1 MSTTTT
7 PSAPSANTEQTQQIL
22 DSFALRVDGKRL
34 WDALMTLA
42 EIGATPKGGNCRLAL
57 TEEDRAGREL
67 VTGWLE
73 AAGLTLRVDE
83 IGNIFARRPGRN
95 DSLPPVA
102 TGSHI
107 DTQPTGGKFDGCYG
121 VLAGLEVMRVLDER
135 GIETEAPLEVVIWTN
150 EEGSRFVPVMM
161 GSGVHAGLIPLEKA
175 LAATDRDGD
184 SVAASLARTGYAGDV
199 PVGSHD
205 FGAYFE
211 AHIEQ
216 GPVLEQEEIIIGA
229 VTGSLGL
236 HWFDV
241 VVSGQEAH
249 AGPTPM
255 PYRRDALKTA
265 CALVSD
271 ILTLADAY
279 QPNGRVTC
287 GEFNVH
293 PNSRNVIPGQVR
305 FSVDLRHLEPAVLA
319 EMHDQL
325 KALCLKHHAANQ
337 SDKQRVD
344 IELIEV
350 QHIPPTPFAP
360 ELIEMVRSASQELEL
375 SFRDMETGAGHDAV
389 QIAGI
394 NPVAMI
400 FVPCE
405 DGISHNES
413 ENAEPSDLEDGA
425 NVLLLAMLK
434 RAGIVS
440 SDTDDANA
448 THNTAENAQ

>member
-1 MSTTTT
+1 MSNLPTKQ
-7 PSAPSANTEQTQQIL
+7 SQQAL
-22 DSFALRVDGKRL
+22 DTLDLRVDGQRL
-34 WDALMTLA
+34 WDALMNLA

-67 VTGWLE
+67 VTGWLKD
-73 AAGLTLRVDE
+73 AGLSLRVDE
-83 IGNIFARRPGRN
+83 IGNIFARRAGRN
-95 DSLPPVA
+95 HDLPPVA

-107 DTQPTGGKFDGCYG
+107 DTQPTGGKFDGCFG

-161 GSGVHAGLIPLEKA
+161 GSGVHAGLITLKNA

-184 SVAASLARTGYAGDV
+184 SVAASLQRTGYAGDV

-216 GPVLEQEEIIIGA
+216 GPVLEQEATTIGA

-241 VVSGQEAH
+241 VISGQEAH

-255 PYRRDALKTA
+255 AYRRDALKTA
-265 CALVSD
+265 CALVGD
-271 ILTLADAY
+271 ILTLADDY

-287 GEFNVH
+287 GEFTVH

-319 EMHDQL
+319 EMHDKL
-325 KALCLKHHAANQ
+325 KALCLKHHA
-337 SDKQRVD
+337 SGKVEV
-344 IELIEV
+344 ELIEV

-360 ELIEMVRSASQELEL
+360 ELIEMVRRASRHLGL

-405 DGISHNES
+405 DGISHNEA
-413 ENAEPSDLEDGA
+413 ENAEPADLEAGA
-425 NVLLLAMLK
+425 NVLLLAMLE
-434 RAGIVS
+434 RAGVVS
-440 SDTDDANA
+440 HSQEID
-448 THNTAENAQ
+448 Q

>member
-1 MSTTTT
+1 MSTTTSHSV
-7 PSAPSANTEQTQQIL
+7 SAEQTQQIL
-22 DSFALRVDGKRL
+22 DSLTLRVDGKRL

-83 IGNIFARRPGRN
+83 IGNIFARRSGRN
-95 DSLPPVA
+95 NSLPPIA

-121 VLAGLEVMRVLDER
+121 VLAGLEVMRVLHEH

-184 SVAASLARTGYAGDV
+184 SVASSLARTGYAGDV
-199 PVGSHD
+199 PVGRDS

-216 GPVLEQEEIIIGA
+216 GPVLEQEEITIGA

-241 VVSGQEAH
+241 VVNGQEAH

-255 PYRRDALKTA
+255 PFRRDALKVA

-271 ILTLADAY
+271 ILTLADNY

-325 KALCLKHHAANQ
+325 KALCFKHHTANQ
-337 SDKQRVD
+337 SGKQQVGV
-344 IELIEV
+344 ELIDI
-350 QHIPPTPFAP
+350 QYIPPTPFAP
-360 ELIEMVRSASQELEL
+360 ELIEMVRSASRELEV
-375 SFRDMETGAGHDAV
+375 SFRDIETGAGHDAV

-394 NPVAMI
+394 NPAAMI

-413 ENAEPSDLEDGA
+413 ENAAPSDLEDGA
-425 NVLLLAMLK
+425 NVLLLAILK
-434 RAGIVS
+434 RAGIASVS
-440 SDTDDANA
+440 SGNSQLNNA
-448 THNTAENAQ
+448 ESAQ

>member
-1 MSTTTT
+1 MSTNFVDESQ
-7 PSAPSANTEQTQQIL
+7 SASHAL
-22 DSFALRVDGKRL
+22 DLRVNGQRL
-34 WDALMTLA
+34 WQALMTLA
-42 EIGATPKGGNCRLAL
+42 QIGATPKGGNCRLAL
-57 TEEDRAGREL
+57 TEEDRAGRDL
-67 VTGWLE
+67 VAGWLE
-73 AAGLTLRVDE
+73 DAGLTLRVDQ
-83 IGNIFARRPGRN
+83 IGNIFARRAGRN
-95 DSLPPVA
+95 NELPPVV

-121 VLAGLEVMRVLDER
+121 VLAGLEVMRVLDEQ

-161 GSGVHAGLIPLEKA
+161 GSGVHAGLIPLEQA

-184 SVAASLARTGYAGDV
+184 TVAASLERTGYAGEV
-199 PVGSHD
+199 PVGGHE

-216 GPVLEQEEIIIGA
+216 GPVLEQEGITIGA

-271 ILTLADAY
+271 ILTLADPY

-287 GEFNVH
+287 GEFNVY

-305 FSVDLRHLEPAVLA
+305 FTVDLRHLEPAVLA
-319 EMHDQL
+319 EMHAQL
-325 KALCLKHHAANQ
+325 KALCLQHHRANQ
-337 SDKQRVD
+337 VEV
-344 IELIEV
+344 ELIEI
-350 QHIPPTPFAP
+350 QYIPPTPFAP
-360 ELIEMVRSASQELEL
+360 ELVEMVRGASRQLGL
-375 SFRDMETGAGHDAV
+375 RFRDMETGAGHDAV

-394 NPVAMI
+394 NPTAMI

-413 ENAEPSDLEDGA
+413 ENADPADLEAGA
-425 NVLLLAMLK
+425 NVLLLAMLE
-434 RAGIVS
+434 RAGI
-440 SDTDDANA
+440 A
-448 THNTAENAQ
+448 TPLKETVQ